1 MKTTERETDWA
12 TLKRF
17 LPREWRKEAY
27 ILNALRRK
35 RKIKSAETL
44 LRLLLMHMAE
54 GTSMRVT
61 VASAREVGL
70 CDINDVALLHRLQA
84 SGRWLGWMAHQL
96 VEELRRRDGD
106 KEDGTRFHV
115 RVVDGTVVNEPGAT
129 GADWRIH
136 YSLEL
141 ETLRCDSFKVTQVE
155 EGETLE
161 RYEVEAGDLIMADR
175 GYCNSNGI
183 AHVVRQDGHVIVRY
197 HSTNLPMYNRHGH
210 RWNPLGHLRKLRV
223 GDVGDWDVW
232 IRDPKTNQQMKG
244 RLCAV
249 RKSREAAAQAQRK
262 VRRKASKER
271 HEVKKD
277 TLEHAAY
284 VTVFTTVNRHAMSGV
299 KVLSMYRDRW
309 QIELVFK
316 RLKGL
321 VRLGSL
327 PKTDKASCMAWLH
340 GKLVIALLAE
350 RLYREAEFFSPWGY
364 PL

>member
-1 MKTTERETDWA
+1 
-12 TLKRF
+12 
-17 LPREWRKEAY
+17 
-27 ILNALRRK
+27 
-35 RKIKSAETL
+35 
-44 LRLLLMHMAE
+44 
-54 GTSMRVT
+54 
-61 VASAREVGL
+61 
-70 CDINDVALLHRLQA
+70 
-84 SGRWLGWMAHQL
+84 
-96 VEELRRRDGD
+96 
-106 KEDGTRFHV
+106 
-115 RVVDGTVVNEPGAT
+115 
-129 GADWRIH
+129 
-136 YSLEL
+136 
-141 ETLRCDSFKVTQVE
+141 
-155 EGETLE
+155 
-161 RYEVEAGDLIMADR
+161 
-175 GYCNSNGI
+175 
-183 AHVVRQDGHVIVRY
+183 
-197 HSTNLPMYNRHGH
+197 
-210 RWNPLGHLRKLRV
+210 
-223 GDVGDWDVW
+223 
-232 IRDPKTNQQMKG
+232 MKG

-364 PL
+364 PSPEGTWHEACAGAVARREREFWVTEVCKTLAAHIPIRQAFRHWPTIRHGLEENPRRRQLTCHRYTV